1 MAELRHSSSLVTRSS
16 SSPLRA
22 GDEDSSR
29 DRDRPIWWVPFLG
42 GDDLRA
48 SPQKSKVSIFLVLI
62 LAAVASLISVYV
74 LVSHLVKSLFLS
86 ISIRKKVLALLSLF
100 FVCVFARMRHTC
112 VRKMGLCSTVLM

>member
-16 SSPLRA
+16 SSPPRT

-48 SPQKSKVSIFLVLI
+48 SPQKSKVSIFLI
-62 LAAVASLISVYV
+62 LFLAVVASLISVYG
-74 LVSHLVKSLFLS
+74 LVNHLVKAFSFRFEKGVSFIISS
-86 ISIRKKVLALLSLF
+86 IFVVCLLECALL
-100 FVCVFARMRHTC
+100 V
-112 VRKMGLCSTVLM
+112 

>member
-16 SSPLRA
+16 SSPLRT
-22 GDEDSSR
+22 GDDDSSR

-48 SPQKSKVSIFLVLI
+48 SPQKSKVSIFLILF
-62 LAAVASLISVYV
+62 LAAVASLISVYG
-74 LVSHLVKSLFLS
+74 LVNHLVKSLFLW
-86 ISIRKKVLALLSLF
+86 IRKRCKLYYLF
-100 FVCVFARMRHTC
+100 YLCCVFARMRPTC